1 MKKNIQDKNL
11 SFLKNKR
18 YVTSGIYDNKNI
30 YENTKEAYILAIQK
44 GYNLKIDIHIT
55 IDNIIICYSDDNLMR
70 LLHVDSN
77 IKDVTFDDITYISKF
92 NINKFEDIINILP
105 NTNLLI
111 EIHNDINN
119 TNYYKMVVDILKNSH
134 NQYAIE
140 SNNIKVLKYF
150 NKYYPDIIIG
160 YKIDRSNY
168 KRIHL
173 FKNYDFI
180 DIDIN
185 LYPDK
190 YIRKLREDEFILGH
204 NIRSNIDYFNKKEV
218 YDNLVCDL
226 KVEDY

>member
-18 YVTSGIYDNKNI
+18 YVNSGIYDNKTI
-30 YENTKEAYILAIQK
+30 YENTKEAYMLAIQK
-44 GYNLKIDIHIT
+44 GYNLKIDIHMT
-55 IDNIIICYSDDNLMR
+55 LDNIIICYKDDNLMR
-70 LLHVDSN
+70 LLHVDSK
-77 IKDVTFDDITYISKF
+77 IKDATYDDIIYISKF
-92 NINKFEDIINILP
+92 NINKFEDIINTIP

-119 TNYYKMVVDILKNSH
+119 SNYYKKIVDILKSYH

-140 SNNIKVLKYF
+140 SNNIKILKYF
-150 NKYYPDIIIG
+150 YKNYKDIIIG
-160 YKIDRSNY
+160 YKLDRFNY
-168 KRIHL
+168 KKIHL
-173 FKNYDFI
+173 FKNYDFL

-204 NIRSNIDYFNKKEV
+204 NINSNIDYFNKNNV

-226 KVEDY
+226 KFEDY